1 MSLATPA
8 ASDLTSHQGRKVSRS
23 SRGANPPGDKN
34 KKVSFYL
41 SDDSLKRLG
50 VHATMDGVD
59 RSRLVDQLIQ
69 VHLRRYDLPRK
80 RGSSSSLDVQDIGQE
95 GQAA

>member
-1 MSLATPA
+1 MSLTTPMAIEPPKRPRSKPAKA
-8 ASDLTSHQGRKVSRS
+8 AGSQ
-23 SRGANPPGDKN
+23 GDKT

-59 RSRLVDQLIQ
+59 RSSLVDQLIQ
-69 VHLRRYDLPRK
+69 EHLRRYDLPRR
-80 RGSSSSLDVQDIGQE
+80 RGGSPTPDTGEDR
-95 GQAA
+95 QAGGEA